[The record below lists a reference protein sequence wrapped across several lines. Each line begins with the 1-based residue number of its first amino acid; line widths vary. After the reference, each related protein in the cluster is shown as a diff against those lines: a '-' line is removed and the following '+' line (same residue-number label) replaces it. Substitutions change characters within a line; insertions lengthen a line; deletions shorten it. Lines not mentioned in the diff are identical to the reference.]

1 MANDKFADPEVIKDI
16 VKSSK
21 VIAVVGLSDKPDRA
35 SNRVALYLQ
44 EAGYKIIPVNPT
56 KDKILGEK
64 SYPDLSTIPEPVDI
78 VDVFRR
84 SDSVG
89 PIVEEAILAKAKA
102 VWFQEGV
109 INDKAAQQAADA
121 GLKVVMNRCLLKEH
135 VKLLDN

>member
-1 MANDKFADPEVIKDI
+1 M
-16 VKSSK
+16 
-21 VIAVVGLSDKPDRA
+21 IAVVGLSDKPDRA

-56 KDKILGEK
+56 KDEILGEK

-84 SDSVG
+84 SDAVG

-109 INDKAAQQAADA
+109 INNSAAQQAADA